1 MSQIEPLFN
10 GTSVFIHQPP
20 TSEELSERQF
30 DSKDFDDIIASCSA
44 LKWNDR
50 PFDGDTRTIRASIE
64 AFNNIPEVEF
74 LTGPGF
80 YSDSMHSRTSSS
92 ASYQF
97 SQPSFEHNLLRTPIP
112 EQESHKIPMHP
123 LDYGCADDSRE
134 TDILSGPFGNTLS
147 PSPSIFD
154 DTSGKNLSEV
164 LSPRE
169 TSSEHWPLQWY
180 TANPEAES
188 SGL

>member
-1 MSQIEPLFN
+1 M
-10 GTSVFIHQPP
+10 FIHQPP
-20 TSEELSERQF
+20 TSEELSERRF

-80 YSDSMHSRTSSS
+80 YSDSMHSKTSSARLTCS
-92 ASYQF
+92 VSHLSDIIF
-97 SQPSFEHNLLRTPIP
+97 FVPPSRNRNRTRFLCTLWIT
-112 EQESHKIPMHP
+112 
-123 LDYGCADDSRE
+123 DDSRE